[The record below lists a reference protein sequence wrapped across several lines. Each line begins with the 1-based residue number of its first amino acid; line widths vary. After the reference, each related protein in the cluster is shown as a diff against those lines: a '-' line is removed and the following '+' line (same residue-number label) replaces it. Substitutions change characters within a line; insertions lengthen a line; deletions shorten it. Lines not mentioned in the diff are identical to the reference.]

1 MRVARSEHTSRPWR
15 IHDLTPDFRV
25 EDVWALPTPGG
36 PDDFG
41 RLVAQIAA
49 GDPQRTSSPLART
62 LWSVRWKLGDLL
74 GWDTARAG
82 AGGRVRSLRER
93 LPEDLRERPGPE
105 FARLP
110 FRSLY
115 LLDREWAAEIANL
128 TMHGVMHVSWVPAA
142 AGGYR
147 GQMAVLVKPNGRLG
161 SAYMAGIKPFR
172 SLIVYPALMR
182 QTERR
187 WQRSGGGP
195 AAASAQLRP

>member
-1 MRVARSEHTSRPWR
+1 MQIASSEHTSRPWR
-15 IHDLTPDFRV
+15 IHEIVPDFRV

-49 GDPQRTSSPLART
+49 SDPERTSSRVAGA
-62 LWSVRWKLGDLL
+62 LWSIRWRLGELL
-74 GWDTARAG
+74 GWDADGAG
-82 AGGRVRSLRER
+82 VGGRVRSLRER
-93 LPEDLRERPGPE
+93 LPADLRKRPGPV

-115 LLDREWAAEIANL
+115 LLDREWAAEIANR
-128 TMHGVMHVSWVPAA
+128 TMHGVMHVGWVPDGT
-142 AGGYR
+142 GGYR

-172 SLIVYPALMR
+172 NLGVYPALMR

-187 WQRSGGGP
+187 WQRSGGPGT
-195 AAASAQLRP
+195 ASAQRRP